1 MLYVDTYRLF
11 ANSHRYGMLAMRDR
25 ETWTMLQAWSA
36 VFVIEEEREASV
48 RCPAARRGK
57 QLHKQLVGLEATE
70 LPKQMFVAQCL
81 FTALVTDQRQQTS
94 NLLLVALRHIVENE
108 ILHYNAA
115 LLVLPRRWPWV
126 VCDTCHLLHLRMCHI
141 AQSLYLCLACCV
153 VSG

>member
-1 MLYVDTYRLF
+1 
-11 ANSHRYGMLAMRDR
+11 
-25 ETWTMLQAWSA
+25 MLQVWGA
-36 VFVIEEEREASV
+36 VFVIEEEREAGV
-48 RCPAARRGK
+48 RCPEARRGE

-108 ILHYNAA
+108 ILHYKTA

-126 VCDTCHLLHLRMCHI
+126 VCDTRHLLHLCMCHI
-141 AQSLYLCLACCV
+141 AQSLYLCLACLRGV
-153 VSG
+153 RINRFANRDSQQWQLLRTK